1 MLRNPS
7 IQTIGTTPVVCDS
20 FNDTDRAKL
29 TKTSLHDAVMAKV
42 GTIMMGPINTIGGGL
57 AA

>member
-20 FNDTDRAKL
+20 SNDTDRAKL
-29 TKTSLHDAVMAKV
+29 TKTSLHYAAMAKV
-42 GTIMMGPINTIGGGL
+42 GIITMGPINMIDGGL

>member
-7 IQTIGTTPVVCDS
+7 IQTIGTTTVVCDS
-20 FNDTDRAKL
+20 FNDTDLAKFP
-29 TKTSLHDAVMAKV
+29 KTSLHYAAMAKV
-42 GTIMMGPINTIGGGL
+42 GIIMMGPVNMIDGGL